1 MVKRRALTQ
10 DIVLEQA
17 NQLIAENGIENLTV
31 RALADALQ
39 IRPQSVYNYADSL
52 NDLLD
57 QVGVRFVQQLADRL
71 MRRLVGVGGKEALM
85 VFAQE
90 FRQGCRSQQYL
101 APILMDP
108 NDMRQLKRTHEAL
121 STLYIQMFK
130 SLHLVGGSDQGLVA
144 STLYRSTLFG
154 FLVQEFGGF
163 LNLSQ
168 RKLDARFEQ
177 TMQLAIDQ
185 INPE

>member
-10 DIVLEQA
+10 DIVLDQA
-17 NQLIAENGIENLTV
+17 NRLIAENGIEKLTI
-31 RALADALQ
+31 RALADVLE

-57 QVGVRFVQQLADRL
+57 QVGVQFVQQLSDRL

-90 FRQGCRSQQYL
+90 FRQGCRKQQHL

-121 STLYIQMFK
+121 STLYLQMFR
-130 SLHLVGGSDQGLVA
+130 SLHLVEGSEEGLVA
-144 STLYRSTLFG
+144 STLYRSALFG

-163 LNLSQ
+163 LNISQ
-168 RKLDARFEQ
+168 RRIDARFKQ
-177 TMQLAIDQ
+177 VMRLAIDQ
-185 INPE
+185 IDPE